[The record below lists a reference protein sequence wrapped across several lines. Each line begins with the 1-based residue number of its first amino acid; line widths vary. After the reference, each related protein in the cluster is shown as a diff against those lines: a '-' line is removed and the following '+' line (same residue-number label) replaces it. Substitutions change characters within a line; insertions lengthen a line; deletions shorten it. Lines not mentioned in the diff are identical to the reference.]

1 MDNEIIRADKK
12 LRRRMLWLTG
22 VLGLA
27 GLIGL
32 AFVHHYLQGIND
44 LVGEDREAGYANAA
58 RLAAAMAWMAGLS
71 LVGIGIW
78 FLRAGHRV
86 RRSRRFPPPGAKVI
100 RDTKVRTG
108 LDARDF
114 ATLFT
119 AIGLLTTVL
128 GALAAWHLG
137 RLAMAVLGQ

>member
-1 MDNEIIRADKK
+1 MDDEIIRADRK

-22 VLGLA
+22 LLGLA

-44 LVGEDREAGYANAA
+44 LVGEDREAAALNAA
-58 RLAAAMAWMAGLS
+58 RLAVGMAWMAGLS

-86 RRSRRFPPPGAKVI
+86 RRWRRFPPPGAKVI

-119 AIGLLTTVL
+119 TIGLLTAVL
-128 GALAAWHLG
+128 GAVGAWHLG
-137 RLAMAVLGQ
+137 RLAMAALGQ